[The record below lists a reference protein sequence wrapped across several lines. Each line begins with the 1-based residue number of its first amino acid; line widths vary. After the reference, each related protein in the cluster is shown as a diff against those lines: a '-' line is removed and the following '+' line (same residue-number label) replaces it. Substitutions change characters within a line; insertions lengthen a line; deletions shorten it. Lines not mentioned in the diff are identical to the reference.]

1 MKHVDEYRDGK
12 LARDLAL
19 RIAVEARADHSY
31 RFMEF
36 CGGHTHAISRY
47 GVEDLLPANIRMIHG
62 PGCPVCV
69 LPMGRIDD
77 AISLAERPEVTLC
90 AYGDLMRV
98 PGSNGSSLLKTKAA
112 GADIRMVYSTLDAIA
127 IASNEPERQVVFFAI
142 GFETTTPPTAMA
154 IRLAQKK
161 RLTNFTIFCNH
172 VLTPSA
178 IQKILEASDPDAVEI
193 DGFIGPAHVSTII
206 GTTPYRRFAT
216 EFHKPVVVAGFE
228 PLDVVQ
234 AILMLLRQVN
244 ESRAEIENQYIRAV
258 SAEGNRKA
266 LAEIADIFETRE
278 SFEWRGL
285 GEIPDSAL
293 RLRESYAQFDAER
306 RFMIVTRPARDN
318 PACECGA
325 ILRGVKRPRDCRL
338 FGAACTPETPMGACM
353 VSSEGS
359 CAAYW
364 AYGRFR
370 DRETGFKRVGAP

>member
-1 MKHVDEYRDGK
+1 
-12 LARDLAL
+12 
-19 RIAVEARADHSY
+19 
-31 RFMEF
+31 
-36 CGGHTHAISRY
+36 
-47 GVEDLLPANIRMIHG
+47 
-62 PGCPVCV
+62 
-69 LPMGRIDD
+69 
-77 AISLAERPEVTLC
+77 
-90 AYGDLMRV
+90 
-98 PGSNGSSLLKTKAA
+98 
-112 GADIRMVYSTLDAIA
+112 MVYSTLDAIA

-206 GTTPYRRFAT
+206 GTTPYQRFAT

-234 AILMLLRQVN
+234 AILMLVRQVN
-244 ESRAEIENQYIRAV
+244 EGRAEIENQYIRAV
-258 SAEGNRKA
+258 SAEGNRRA

-293 RLRESYAQFDAER
+293 RLREPYAQFDAER
-306 RFMIVTRPARDN
+306 RFTIVTRPARDN

-325 ILRGVKRPRDCRL
+325 ILRGVKRPRDCKL

>member
-12 LARDLAL
+12 LARDLAR
-19 RIAVEARADHSY
+19 RIAAEARANHAY

-77 AISLAERPEVTLC
+77 AITLAKRPEVTLC
-90 AYGDLMRV
+90 TYGDLMRV

-112 GADIRMVYSTLDAIA
+112 DADIRMVYSTLDAIA

-206 GTTPYRRFAT
+206 GTTPYQRFAT

-234 AILMLLRQVN
+234 AILMLVRQVN
-244 ESRAEIENQYIRAV
+244 EGRAEIENQYIRAV
-258 SAEGNRKA
+258 SAEGNRRA
-266 LAEIADIFETRE
+266 LAEIADIFETRK

-293 RLRESYAQFDAER
+293 RLRELMRNLTPNGALRSSRGRRATIPPANAAPSARREAPTRLQAIWRGLHAGDADGRLHGVVGGLLR
-306 RFMIVTRPARDN
+306 RLLGLRP
-318 PACECGA
+318 
-325 ILRGVKRPRDCRL
+325 ISRPRDGL
-338 FGAACTPETPMGACM
+338 
-353 VSSEGS
+353 
-359 CAAYW
+359 
-364 AYGRFR
+364 
-370 DRETGFKRVGAP
+370 